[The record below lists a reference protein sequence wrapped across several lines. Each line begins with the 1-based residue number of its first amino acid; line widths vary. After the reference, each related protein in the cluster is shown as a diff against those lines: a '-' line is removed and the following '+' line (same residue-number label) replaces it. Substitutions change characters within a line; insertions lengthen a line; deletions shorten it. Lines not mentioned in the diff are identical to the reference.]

1 MAFARDT
8 DEHLA
13 DGINAEITIF
23 QRLQVPVR
31 AAQEVLWA

>member
-1 MAFARDT
+1 MAFARET
-8 DEHLA
+8 GEHLA
-13 DGINAEITIF
+13 EGINAEMVIF

>member
-8 DEHLA
+8 DERLA
-13 DGINAEITIF
+13 EGINAEIAIF
-23 QRLQVPVR
+23 QRLQGPVR